1 MTAFTAILRGVMVA
15 VTLCASFA
23 VLPGHAQTAP
33 RPGAARP
40 ATPAVPAP
48 PPEPEAVPQP
58 YEPDLLRLAEII
70 GSMAFLRTLCEGQ
83 DRAVWPERMRNLIEA
98 EGRSAPI
105 RERLAGAY
113 NRGFRA
119 YALVHQQCS
128 DVAKEAAAR
137 LANDGDGLSR
147 KLANRFGG

>member
-1 MTAFTAILRGVMVA
+1 MTAAHQGLRWIMVVSA
-15 VTLCASFA
+15 LGISLAATPV
-23 VLPGHAQTAP
+23 HAQTAQ
-33 RPGAARP
+33 RHGTARP

-83 DRAVWPERMRNLIEA
+83 DRAVWPERMRNLMDA